1 MLSIEIIALHMV
13 VIMISA
19 LLAIPALLSQNIL
32 AQEPEFF
39 TYKNKDFEFSIQ
51 YPSDWEKEEE
61 NMKSSNVNI
70 AVAFVKQNG
79 SQINSE
85 ADFYIRTEEF
95 LGRNVTLEEFVQIQ
109 KAYTSI

>member
-13 VIMISA
+13 VIMISG
-19 LLAIPALLSQNIL
+19 LLAIPVLLSQSIL
-32 AQEPEFF
+32 AQEPEFL

-51 YPSDWEKEEE
+51 YPSDWTKEEE
-61 NMKSSNVNI
+61 ITSKSSNVNI

-85 ADFYIRTEEF
+85 ADLYIRTEEF
-95 LGRNVTLEEFVQIQ
+95 LGRN
-109 KAYTSI
+109 